1 MSSKIQELK
10 ELKYHYVQCKEWY
23 ELVGKPYIGGG
34 GGIGKLHS
42 ITFDGGKFSPTV
54 YHQAYNGATNYHQ
67 MPKELFP
74 YFEQVIKNNFRDLF
88 TKAMEMY
95 SVDIEKCA
103 VQAKREYEEIQESI
117 NEQN

>member
-1 MSSKIQELK
+1 MSFIDNSKK
-10 ELKYHYVQCKEWY
+10 AKYNFTKSKEWY

-67 MPKELFP
+67 MPSKLLP

-88 TKAMEMY
+88 TKAMKLY
-95 SVDIEKCA
+95 SEDIEKCA
-103 VQAKREYEEIQESI
+103 VQAKLEYEEIQESI